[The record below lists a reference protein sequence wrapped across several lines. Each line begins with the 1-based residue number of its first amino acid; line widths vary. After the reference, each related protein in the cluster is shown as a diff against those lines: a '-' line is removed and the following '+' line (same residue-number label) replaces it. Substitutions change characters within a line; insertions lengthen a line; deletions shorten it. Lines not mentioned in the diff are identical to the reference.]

1 MRKLKIIEHISLDGV
16 IQAPGGP
23 NEDGDYPYGGWTLPY
38 RDPAAGKA
46 VLAAHSEPFDL
57 LLGRRTYD
65 IWSGFWSKAPS
76 SPLADSL
83 NAATKYV
90 ATHRPDSLEWGP
102 FEGLGPDVVEGVRR
116 IKAMDGPSLIL
127 WGSSTLTSKLLE
139 HGLADEVLLF
149 VYPILLGKGKRF
161 FSDETPPSGLALTS
175 TNAVSSGVLISTY
188 TPAGPLRAGSY
199 ADRLEPI
206 AEFCWS
212 KLNTLRRQ
220 LIGTNGS

>member
-65 IWSGFWSKAPS
+65 IWSGFWPKAPS

-102 FEGLGPDVVEGVRR
+102 FEGLGPDVVDGVRR
-116 IKAMDGPSLIL
+116 IKARDGPSLIL

-161 FSDETPPSGLALTS
+161 FSDGTPPSGLALTS

-199 ADRLEPI
+199 ADP
-206 AEFCWS
+206 A
-212 KLNTLRRQ
+212 
-220 LIGTNGS
+220 